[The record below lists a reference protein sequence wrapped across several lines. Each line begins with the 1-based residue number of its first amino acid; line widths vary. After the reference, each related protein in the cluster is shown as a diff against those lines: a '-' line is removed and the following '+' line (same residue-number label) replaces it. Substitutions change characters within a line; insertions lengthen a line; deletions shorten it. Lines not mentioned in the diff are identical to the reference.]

1 MKQLLRCSLTLTAA
15 LCTGLQAGPILTLSP
30 AGGALSGAPGKTVG
44 WGYTLMNDNDYLLV
58 TSAGYV
64 TATPVGAFTDFISGF
79 NFIVVGPP
87 PESTVV
93 SQSFDLLAQTGI
105 GSYLIDTAALIGA
118 SSIGVI
124 QLTYDLYS
132 VSPNDPAFDPDQDL
146 VSSGNFLE
154 ADASVQ
160 VAIPEPSTC
169 PLLACGL
176 IALAVVRRH
185 TQRHKKLG
193 MG

>member
-1 MKQLLRCSLTLTAA
+1 MLTVA
-15 LCTGLQAGPILTLSP
+15 LCMGLQAGPILTLDP
-30 AGGALSGAPGKTVG
+30 AGGALSGFPGQTVG
-44 WGYTLMNDNDYLLV
+44 WGYTLVNDTDYLVV
-58 TSAGYV
+58 TSADYV

-105 GSYLIDTAALIGA
+105 GSYLIDPAAPIGA

-132 VSPNDPAFDPDQDL
+132 VSPNDPAFDPGTDL
-146 VSSGNFLE
+146 VSGGNFLE
-154 ADASVQ
+154 ADASVE
-160 VAIPEPSTC
+160 VVIPEPSTYL
-169 PLLACGL
+169 LLACGL
-176 IALAVVRRH
+176 IALAVVRR
-185 TQRHKKLG
+185 QACRPG
-193 MG
+193 RG